1 MTVSQIFS
9 IFFFRSDSGFDS
21 DLDSLLNGNGISS
34 AVDVYQK
41 LKVKFVDLYIVGLSY
56 QLEYFYLETKKDG

>member
-1 MTVSQIFS
+1 MTVSQIFFNN
-9 IFFFRSDSGFDS
+9 FFLSDSGFDS

-41 LKVKFVDLYIVGLSY
+41 LKVKFVNLYIVGLRY
-56 QLEYFYLETKKDG
+56 QLEYFYLKTKRGG